1 MIVKRA
7 RIGNAGYNNFWQRG
21 QKLRGVGQVCWALP
35 GIAAP
40 PLGSLLHYSTPCR
53 MAPAEAVPYR
63 GGGMLR
69 GRWRHE
75 GRSECPGPAFP
86 PHLQPDVTTARGEGA
101 GVGVA
106 TEMRDEEAASE
117 LPCESVHTRCDN
129 LAPSGPVP
137 KCASASGGCAPHG
150 PVPPP
155 PRPIGFEAASPA
167 SLHRP
172 RSSTWVKLPEP
183 ERRPRGRPDF
193 GGNLYPLEFIGEC

>member
-1 MIVKRA
+1 MSIESHLGARGARKNCEASALRKRSWVD
-7 RIGNAGYNNFWQRG
+7 GYNNFWQRG

-101 GVGVA
+101 GVGVG
-106 TEMRDEEAASE
+106 TEMRDGEAASK
-117 LPCESVHTRCDN
+117 LHTPLRVSTY
-129 LAPSGPVP
+129 AMRQPSAVGARAQVRVRLRGLR
-137 KCASASGGCAPHG
+137 A
-150 PVPPP
+150 
-155 PRPIGFEAASPA
+155 
-167 SLHRP
+167 P
-172 RSSTWVKLPEP
+172 RSSAASSAASGVRSRLFCAPQSTALVHV
-183 ERRPRGRPDF
+183 GDVT
-193 GGNLYPLEFIGEC
+193 